1 MKKFVLLLL
10 AVCMCLSVGV
20 MITSCSDKNNETVSS
35 SEDSYNSADGDN
47 DREQGNSSAGE
58 VDEKVPD
65 IPPSDGL
72 EFTLSDDE
80 MSYIVTGTGICIDTD
95 VVIPSTYNNLPVTEI
110 GYGAFKEF
118 TAMTSVVIPDSVL
131 KIGNRAFRE
140 CSNLTSVFLGNS
152 VASIG
157 SRAFD
162 GCYQLESINIPAS
175 VKSIDDSAFNKCGR
189 LIYNE
194 YEGGKYLGS
203 TSNPYRVLI
212 SVSDRT
218 RTTYKINENTSIL
231 YPAVF
236 KGCPNMVTIALPNS
250 IVFIGASAFSECSR
264 LVSVTLGE
272 KLETIG
278 SHAFYYCTELKN
290 INFPDSLKNIDNT
303 AFYSCTKLS
312 NVSFGKSLETI
323 GGSAFGCCYTLES
336 VTFPMSVKEIEKYAF
351 DNCTSLKNVE
361 TLNPN
366 TVIQPGFYGCPIET
380 ASVPANIISSIAN
393 ENLISINVIGG
404 DSIGEY
410 AFHCGFDWCENL
422 RKVTI
427 AESVT
432 TIARNAF
439 QGCINLTSI
448 TVDEKNENYKS
459 VDGNLYTKD
468 GKTLIRYAIGKTDTN
483 FSIPTGVTAIAA
495 EAFYNGKNLINVEIA
510 NTVLSIG
517 DNAFQK
523 CSNVESVIIGKSVT
537 EIGSEA
543 FRWCESLTTFTFNG
557 TINEW
562 RCITK
567 GKYWRNTNNYYYIP
581 AEYVIC
587 SDSVI
592 DL

>member
-1 MKKFVLLLL
+1 MKKFVSLLL

-20 MITSCSDKNNETVSS
+20 MLTSCSDENNGTVSS
-35 SEDSYNSADGDN
+35 SEGFYNSADGDN
-47 DREQGNSSAGE
+47 DSEQGDSSAGE
-58 VDEKVPD
+58 VDEKAPD

-110 GYGAFKEF
+110 GYGAFEEF

-131 KIGNRAFRE
+131 TIGIDAFRK
-140 CSNLTSVFLGNS
+140 CSSLASVFLGTS
-152 VASIG
+152 VVSIED
-157 SRAFD
+157 RAFYK
-162 GCYQLESINIPAS
+162 CYKLESINIPAS
-175 VKSIDDSAFNKCGR
+175 VKRIGVSAFDECGR
-189 LIYNE
+189 LIYSD

-203 TSNPYRVLI
+203 NSNPYRVLI
-212 SVSDRT
+212 SMSDRT
-218 RTTYKINENTSIL
+218 RTTYTINENTSIL
-231 YPAVF
+231 YAAVF
-236 KGCPNMVTIALPNS
+236 AECENMVTIALPNS
-250 IVFIGASAFSECSR
+250 IVFIGASAFRECPR

-278 SHAFYYCTELKN
+278 SSAFYYCRELKN
-290 INFPDSLKNIDNT
+290 INFPNSLKNIGNS
-303 AFYSCTKLS
+303 AFYYCTKLS
-312 NVSFGKSLETI
+312 NVSFGTSLETI
-323 GGSAFGCCYTLES
+323 GESAFQFCYTLES
-336 VTFPMSVKEIEKYAF
+336 ITFPLAVKKIGKYAF
-351 DNCTSLKNVE
+351 NDCTNLKNVE

-366 TVIQPGFYGCPIET
+366 TIIGAGFYKCPIET
-380 ASVPANIISSIAN
+380 ASVPADIISSVSN
-393 ENLISINVIGG
+393 KNLISINVISG
-404 DSIGEY
+404 DNIEEY
-410 AFHCGFDWCENL
+410 AFSCGFDWCENL

-427 AESVT
+427 ADSVT
-432 TIARNAF
+432 VIAKNAF
-439 QGCINLTSI
+439 QGCINLTNI

-459 VDGNLYTKD
+459 IDGNLYTKD

-510 NTVLSIG
+510 DTVLSIG
-517 DNAFQK
+517 DNAFQE

-562 RCITK
+562 RSITK
-567 GKYWRNTNNYYYIP
+567 GQYWRNMNNYYYIP

>member
-1 MKKFVLLLL
+1 MKKFVSLLL
-10 AVCMCLSVGV
+10 AVCTCLSVGV
-20 MITSCSDKNNETVSS
+20 MITSCSDENNGTVSS
-35 SEDSYNSADGDN
+35 SEESFNSADGGN
-47 DREQGNSSAGE
+47 DSEQGNSFVGE
-58 VDEKVPD
+58 EDEKAPN

-95 VVIPSTYNNLPVTEI
+95 IVIPSTYNNLPVTKI
-110 GYGAFKEF
+110 GYGAFEEF

-131 KIGNRAFRE
+131 TIGTDAFRK
-140 CSNLTSVFLGNS
+140 CSSLTSVFLGAS
-152 VASIG
+152 VVSIEDM
-157 SRAFD
+157 AFYK
-162 GCYQLESINIPAS
+162 CYKLESINIPAS
-175 VKSIDDSAFNKCGR
+175 VKRIGYSAFDECGR
-189 LIYNE
+189 LIYSD

-203 TSNPYRVLI
+203 NSNPYRVLI

-218 RTTYKINENTSIL
+218 RTTYTINENTSIL
-231 YPAVF
+231 YADVF
-236 KGCPNMVTIALPNS
+236 AGCENMVTIALPNS
-250 IVFIGASAFSECSR
+250 IVFIGASAFRRCPR

-278 SHAFYYCTELKN
+278 SSAFYYCEELKN
-290 INFPDSLKNIDNT
+290 INFPNSLKNIGNS
-303 AFYSCTKLS
+303 AFYYCTKLS
-312 NVSFGKSLETI
+312 NVSFGASLETI
-323 GGSAFGCCYTLES
+323 GESAFQFCYLLES
-336 VTFPMSVKEIEKYAF
+336 VTFPLSVKEIGKYAF
-351 DNCTSLKNVE
+351 NDCTNLKNVE

-366 TVIQPGFYGCPIET
+366 TIIGAGFSSCPIET
-380 ASVPANIISSIAN
+380 ASVPADIISSISN
-393 ENLISINVIGG
+393 KNLISINVISG
-404 DSIGEY
+404 DKIEEC
-410 AFHCGFDWCENL
+410 AFSCGFGWCENL

-439 QGCINLTSI
+439 QGCINLTNI

-459 VDGNLYTKD
+459 IDGNLYTKD

-495 EAFYNGKNLINVEIA
+495 QAFYNAKNLINVEIA
-510 NTVLSIG
+510 DTVLSIG
-517 DNAFQK
+517 DNAFQE
-523 CSNVESVIIGKSVT
+523 CSNLESVIIGKSVT

-543 FRWCESLTTFTFNG
+543 FRWCESLITFTFNG

-562 RCITK
+562 KSITK
-567 GKYWRNTNNYYYIP
+567 GKYWRSTNNYYYIP